1 MNIGFKEDLNNE
13 FKSDIKKLSDDDI
26 IEAVVAF
33 ANTDGGTLF
42 LGVEN
47 DGNITGIHDSH
58 KDITQ
63 LAAFIANKTVP
74 PVSVRAELDGGDIS
88 FIRIQ
93 VPRVKNI
100 VATSSGKTLRRRI
113 KADGEPENVPLYP
126 YEIVTRLSD
135 LSMLDYSALPVPEAD
150 YSDLDDNERS
160 RLRSII
166 RASQGELRL
175 LELDD
180 EELDK
185 ALQLVIK
192 ADGKYVP
199 TFCGMLLIG
208 RADRL
213 RVLVPTAETAFQVM
227 NGTNVVVN
235 DIFKLPLLASFEKI
249 EAYVDARISETELDD
264 GFLRIPIPNYEKR
277 AIREAVVNAFC
288 HRDYTQLG
296 TVRVKFDNEGL
307 TISNPGGF
315 IDGITLNN
323 LLEAEP
329 RGRNMALATAL
340 KRIGLAERTGRG
352 IERIFEG
359 SLKYGKPLPDY
370 SESTSTSIKLFIPNS
385 LPDKSFVKMLADEQK
400 RSGTIL
406 PINSLL
412 VLNELKRNKRLDIH
426 ELSLN
431 THISET
437 RIKQVVE
444 RLVNSGLV
452 EGVGNAKSRTFI
464 LSAKV
469 YKSENKT
476 ADYVRQKNIDTVRQP
491 EMILEYVRSNGKI
504 TRADAAEL
512 LRISPDNAYKLL
524 KNLCDKG
531 KLELVGKGKFAYYAI
546 PN

>member
-1 MNIGFKEDLNNE
+1 MNIGFKEDMNNE

-126 YEIVTRLSD
+126 YEIATRLSD
-135 LSMLDYSALPVPEAD
+135 LSMLDYSALPVPEAN

-227 NGTNVVVN
+227 NGTDVVVN

-264 GFLRIPIPNYEKR
+264 GFLRISIPNYEKR

-315 IDGITLNN
+315 IDGITLDN

-400 RSGTIL
+400 RLGTSL

-412 VLNELKRNKRLDIH
+412 VLNELQRNKRLNLH

-431 THISET
+431 THISEART
-437 RIKQVVE
+437 RQVVE

-452 EGVGNAKSRTFI
+452 ERVGAAKSRTFI

-469 YKSENKT
+469 YKSGNKT
-476 ADYVRQKNIDTVRQP
+476 ADYVRQKNIDSVRQP
-491 EMILEYVRSNGKI
+491 EMILEFVRSNGKI
-504 TRADAAEL
+504 TRADAADL
-512 LRISPDNAYKLL
+512 LRISSDSAYKLL

-531 KLELVGKGKFAYYAI
+531 RITLIGKGKSAYYVI
-546 PN
+546 SE